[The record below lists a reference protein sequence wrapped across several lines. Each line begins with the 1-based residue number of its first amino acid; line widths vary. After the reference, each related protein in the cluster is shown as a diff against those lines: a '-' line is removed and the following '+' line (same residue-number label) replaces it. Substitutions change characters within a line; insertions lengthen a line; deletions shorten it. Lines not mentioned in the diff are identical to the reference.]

1 MASMAQQLA
10 ADEAAVEAI
19 RRQFGDA
26 EAAKLAADLYK
37 LRRTPAPSTFAG
49 FPRWAVVGIAL
60 WLAVLETADKLPQ
73 VLLAYPRYEA
83 ALADVK
89 TKLMQPDL
97 TAAQLTKAQNDA
109 TASVYQTRLAA
120 ATATKA
126 ELEAD
131 AYKYY
136 PDTSKLQ
143 LEKAGFDTLAASFQ
157 PQTAETQL
165 TQLQIATK
173 KAGFDLPA
181 AAAAAIKAEQNAA
194 ISNSMMTLLGP
205 IFSSL
210 AGPQQG
216 KVQSIINPD
225 QRLNELQGS
234 MAVEQTG
241 QTAPVTAPP
250 PALAPA
256 PAPPVETHRPPSKKA
271 IRNNDPRKVGAI
283 VAQPI
288 APESVTQ
295 NEFEVGQQDARD
307 WHTWYVQQNGH
318 AHEGAAYAYNAYLH
332 NVLTPDVCE
341 ENPAYMTRAAFHA
354 ACDLAYGRLI
364 VIAGEERRDS
374 QYSSGFNHGVVSK

>member
-1 MASMAQQLA
+1 
-10 ADEAAVEAI
+10 
-19 RRQFGDA
+19 
-26 EAAKLAADLYK
+26 
-37 LRRTPAPSTFAG
+37 
-49 FPRWAVVGIAL
+49 
-60 WLAVLETADKLPQ
+60 VLETADKLPQ

-97 TAAQLTKAQNDA
+97 TVAQLTKAQNDA

-120 ATATKA
+120 ATASKA

-165 TQLQIATK
+165 TQLEIATK

-194 ISNSMMTLLGP
+194 ISNSMMTILGP
-205 IFSSL
+205 FFSSL

-216 KVQSIINPD
+216 KVQSIINPS

-234 MAVEQTG
+234 MAVEQTD
-241 QTAPVTAPP
+241 QAAPVTAPP

-256 PAPPVETHRPPSKKA
+256 PSPSVETHRVPPKK
-271 IRNNDPRKVGAI
+271 V
-283 VAQPI
+283 
-288 APESVTQ
+288 VT
-295 NEFEVGQQDARD
+295 EHSASRPAGFVEGQQAARE
-307 WHTWYVQQNGH
+307 WHTWYGGLDVDPF
-318 AHEGAAYAYNAYLH
+318 AGAAQAYGGYLKGIFRPSICADDPQDRT
-332 NVLTPDVCE
+332 N
-341 ENPAYMTRAAFHA
+341 RRFHA
-354 ACDLAYGRLI
+354 ACKEATERLI
-364 VIAGEERRDS
+364 RIMSRERSDP
-374 QYSSGFNHGVVSK
+374 QFKAGFNQGMPPK